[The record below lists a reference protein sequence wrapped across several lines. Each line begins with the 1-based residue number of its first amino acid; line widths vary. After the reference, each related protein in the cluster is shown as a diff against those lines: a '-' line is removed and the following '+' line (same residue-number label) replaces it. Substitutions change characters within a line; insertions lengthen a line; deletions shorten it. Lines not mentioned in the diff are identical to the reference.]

1 MPHDAPPGGPGKL
14 APLEARAITSR
25 ITRLSVLT
33 ACFLVAI
40 KLAAWLMSGS
50 VAMLASL
57 ADSAL
62 DLAASLI
69 TFFAVRYAA
78 SPADAE
84 HRFGHGKAEALAGLF
99 QAVLVTF
106 SAALLLREAWLR
118 FLDPQPVSA
127 GGVALGVMV
136 ISTLATVALVR
147 AQARA
152 VARTGSIA
160 VAGDRA
166 HYLEDLGANIAVM
179 AAIALAVAGFEAA
192 DPLIAGGVALW
203 LVWTALTIGR
213 KAIENLMDRELPEA
227 DRAQILALAQ
237 ADPRVQ
243 GVTRLRSRASGP
255 FVHIQMHMT
264 LDPAL
269 SLSDTHAI
277 LTDAENRI
285 AAQWPAAAVIIHPEP
300 AGIGAAHGQT
310 LFAPPEDDHEAPP
323 DSGGRG

>member
-1 MPHDAPPGGPGKL
+1 MPNDAAPGGPGKL

-25 ITRLSVLT
+25 IARWSVLT
-33 ACFLVAI
+33 AASLIALKAVAFI
-40 KLAAWLMSGS
+40 LSGS

-69 TFFAVRYAA
+69 TFFALRYAA
-78 SPADAE
+78 SPADCE

-99 QAVLVTF
+99 QAVLVAF

-127 GGVALGVMV
+127 GTIALGVMV
-136 ISTLATVALVR
+136 ISTVATVLLVR

-166 HYLEDLGANIAVM
+166 HYLSDLGANLAVM
-179 AAIALAVAGFEAA
+179 AAIGLAVAGFEAA
-192 DPLIAGGVALW
+192 DPLIAAGVAVW
-203 LVWTALTIGR
+203 LVWTALTIGF
-213 KAIENLMDRELPEA
+213 KAIENLMDRELPER
-227 DRAQILALAQ
+227 DRAQILALAK

-243 GVTRLRSRASGP
+243 GVTQLRSRASGP
-255 FVHIQMHMT
+255 FVHVQMHMT

-269 SLSDTHAI
+269 SLAEAHAI

-285 AAQWPAAAVIIHPEP
+285 AAQWPAADVIIHPEP
-300 AGIGAAHGQT
+300 SGIDADHGQT
-310 LFAPPEDDHEAPP
+310 LFLTPDKGPPEPQTGTD
-323 DSGGRG
+323 R

>member
-40 KLAAWLMSGS
+40 KLIAWLMSGS

-84 HRFGHGKAEALAGLF
+84 HRYGHGKAEALAGLF
-99 QAVLVTF
+99 QAVLVAF

-127 GGVALGVMV
+127 GGIALGVMIV
-136 ISTLATVALVR
+136 STIATILLVR
-147 AQARA
+147 AQAKA

-166 HYLEDLGANIAVM
+166 HYLSDLGANLAVM
-179 AAIALAVAGFEAA
+179 AAIVLAVAGFEAA
-192 DPLIAGGVALW
+192 DPLIAGAVAVW
-203 LVWTALTIGR
+203 LIWNALSIGR

-237 ADPRVQ
+237 ADPRVR
-243 GVTRLRSRASGP
+243 GVSRLRSRASGP
-255 FVHIQMHMT
+255 FIHVQMHMA
-264 LDPAL
+264 LDPGL
-269 SLSDTHAI
+269 SLAETHAV

-285 AAQWPAAAVIIHPEP
+285 AAAWPAADVIIHPEP
-300 AGIGAAHGQT
+300 AGTGPDHGQT
-310 LFAPPEDDHEAPP
+310 LLLTPDEAET
-323 DSGGRG
+323 DGTETG

>member
-40 KLAAWLMSGS
+40 KLAAYVMSGS

-84 HRFGHGKAEALAGLF
+84 HRYGHGKAEALAGLF
-99 QAVLVTF
+99 QAVLVAF

-127 GGVALGVMV
+127 GGIALSVMV
-136 ISTLATVALVR
+136 ISIAATLLLVR
-147 AQARA
+147 AQAKA
-152 VARTGSIA
+152 VARTGSLA

-166 HYLEDLGANIAVM
+166 HYLSDLGANLAVM
-179 AAIALAVAGFEAA
+179 AAIVLAVAGFEAA
-192 DPLIAGGVALW
+192 DPLIAGAVAIW
-203 LVWTALTIGR
+203 LVWTALTIGG
-213 KAIENLMDRELPEA
+213 KAIGNLMDRELPEA
-227 DRAQILALAQ
+227 DRAQILALAK

-243 GVTRLRSRASGP
+243 GVSQLRSRASGP
-255 FVHIQMHMT
+255 FIHVQMHMA
-264 LDPAL
+264 LDPGL
-269 SLSDTHAI
+269 SLAETHAI

-285 AAQWPAAAVIIHPEP
+285 AAIWPAADVIIHPEP
-300 AGIGAAHGQT
+300 AGTQADHGQALLLT
-310 LFAPPEDDHEAPP
+310 PDD
-323 DSGGRG
+323 DTGSDNGGG